1 MNPTRIAPAVTVLL
15 LGLSVFLVQMTFA
28 SQLPQGPGLIVRA
41 GLCAL
46 LLSIAIF
53 GFRQHRDKPY
63 GMIFYLYFVASTAIL
78 ASSFFGNWGL
88 GILGMTTD
96 NPAGIAVAKFVE
108 SLPIVVLIIVLARIV
123 NIKPGD
129 LYLRIGRLGKGL
141 TIGALFFAGFT
152 LLTLF
157 TGDLIPLFNEKLQN
171 DSYAE
176 LFQLIP
182 WILVFVFSNAIMEE
196 ILFRGLFLKYF
207 ESILGFGLANG
218 LTALLFSLAHLQVT
232 YVTSMLA
239 FLVVV
244 FFLGMLLGDT
254 MQKTRSIIGP
264 VLIHAGA
271 DVMLILPMFSGFI

>member
-1 MNPTRIAPAVTVLL
+1 MINPTRIAPAVTVLL

-129 LYLRIGRLGKGL
+129 LYLRI
-141 TIGALFFAGFT
+141 
-152 LLTLF
+152 
-157 TGDLIPLFNEKLQN
+157 NEKLQN